1 MMYATRTDIQGGM
14 TDLTTQSVV
23 DRLDAICSETW
34 RTVDADLSAY
44 LNIAKLHAAS
54 PVPAIVWLMT
64 VQKGRELAYA
74 TYYGGA
80 IPEDG
85 GQVKYWREE
94 YQKSLDRV
102 RAGDFMAQLS
112 PYVANDGRYGT
123 MEAI

>member
-1 MMYATRTDIQGGM
+1 MIYATRSDIQGDM
-14 TDLTTQSVV
+14 KDLLSDNVNQ
-23 DRLDAICSETW
+23 RMDAICQEAW

-44 LNIAKLHAAS
+44 LDIDKLHASS

-64 VQKGRELAYA
+64 LQKGREIAYV

-94 YQKSLDRV
+94 YQKSMDRV
-102 RAGDFMAQLS
+102 KAGDFMDQLS
-112 PYVANDGRYGT
+112 KYVANDGRYGT